1 MRSVECR
8 IGSGCDADETNRS
21 RRFVPPGFC
30 TRRPVKRSGAERERT
45 TGWCDEEYAASD
57 PCGGALRATPLCLLD
72 RPSYKS
78 MSNQSIGLS
87 DELHEYL
94 LSVSLRETEVM
105 QRLRAE
111 TAEHPKSEMQIAPE
125 QGQFLQFLVRLIG
138 VRRTLEIGVFTGYSA
153 LAVAQELPST
163 GTLVACDV
171 SEEYTEVARRYWEEA
186 GVADRIDLRIA
197 PAEETLSALIDDGQ
211 EGTFDFSFIDADK
224 ETYDT
229 YYEQSLRLLR
239 PGGVIALDNV
249 FRGGRVTDS
258 DVEDESVRAIQR
270 LNEKLHDDE
279 RVDLS
284 MLPLADGVTLAMKR

>member
-1 MRSVECR
+1 
-8 IGSGCDADETNRS
+8 
-21 RRFVPPGFC
+21 
-30 TRRPVKRSGAERERT
+30 
-45 TGWCDEEYAASD
+45 
-57 PCGGALRATPLCLLD
+57 
-72 RPSYKS
+72 

-94 LSVSLRETEVM
+94 LSVSLREPEVM

-111 TAEHPKSEMQIAPE
+111 TADHPKSNMQIAPE

-138 VRRTLEIGVFTGYSA
+138 ARRTLEIGVFTGYSA
-153 LAVAQELPST
+153 LAVASALPPT
-163 GTLVACDV
+163 GTLVGCDV
-171 SEEYTEVARRYWEEA
+171 SEEYTDVARRYWEEA

-197 PAEETLSALIDDGQ
+197 PAEDTLAALLDDGQ
-211 EGTFDFSFIDADK
+211 AGTFDFSFIDADK
-224 ETYDT
+224 ESYDT
-229 YYEQSLRLLR
+229 YYEQSLELLR

-249 FRGGRVTDS
+249 FRDGRVTDS

-279 RVDLS
+279 RIDLS

>member
-1 MRSVECR
+1 
-8 IGSGCDADETNRS
+8 
-21 RRFVPPGFC
+21 
-30 TRRPVKRSGAERERT
+30 
-45 TGWCDEEYAASD
+45 
-57 PCGGALRATPLCLLD
+57 
-72 RPSYKS
+72 

-94 LSVSLRETEVM
+94 LSVSLRESEVM

-111 TAEHPKSEMQIAPE
+111 TAEHPQSNMQIAPE

-138 VRRTLEIGVFTGYSA
+138 ARRTIEVGVFTGYSA
-153 LAVAQELPST
+153 LAVASVLPPT

-171 SEEYTEVARRYWEEA
+171 NEEYTEVARRYWKEA

-197 PAEETLSALIDDGQ
+197 PAEETLSALIEDGQ
-211 EGTFDFSFIDADK
+211 DGTFDFSFIDADK
-224 ETYDT
+224 EAYDT

-249 FRGGRVTDS
+249 FRGGQVANP

-270 LNEKLHDDE
+270 LNEKIHDDE

>member
-1 MRSVECR
+1 
-8 IGSGCDADETNRS
+8 
-21 RRFVPPGFC
+21 
-30 TRRPVKRSGAERERT
+30 
-45 TGWCDEEYAASD
+45 
-57 PCGGALRATPLCLLD
+57 
-72 RPSYKS
+72 
-78 MSNQSIGLS
+78 MSNQSIGLP

-94 LSVSLRETEVM
+94 LSVSLREPDVM

-111 TAEHPKSEMQIAPE
+111 TAEHPNSEMQIAPE

-138 VRRTLEIGVFTGYSA
+138 ARRTLEIGVFTGYSA
-153 LAVAQELPST
+153 LAVAQELPET

-171 SEEYTEVARRYWEEA
+171 SEDYTQVARRYWADA

-197 PAEETLSALIDDGQ
+197 PAEETLSTLLEDGQ
-211 EGTFDFSFIDADK
+211 AGTFDFSFIDADK

-229 YYEQSLRLLR
+229 HYEQSLELLR
-239 PGGVIALDNV
+239 PGGVIALDNM

-279 RVDLS
+279 RIDLS

>member
-1 MRSVECR
+1 
-8 IGSGCDADETNRS
+8 
-21 RRFVPPGFC
+21 
-30 TRRPVKRSGAERERT
+30 
-45 TGWCDEEYAASD
+45 
-57 PCGGALRATPLCLLD
+57 
-72 RPSYKS
+72 

-111 TAEHPKSEMQIAPE
+111 TAEHPKSEMQVAPE

-138 VRRTLEIGVFTGYSA
+138 VRRTLEIGAFTGYSA

-171 SEEYTEVARRYWEEA
+171 SEAYTEVARRYWEEA

-197 PAEETLSALIDDGQ
+197 PAEKTLSALIDDGQ

-239 PGGVIALDNV
+239 PGGVIALDNM
-249 FRGGRVTDS
+249 FRGGRVADPET
-258 DVEDESVRAIQR
+258 EDESVRAIQR
-270 LNEKLHDDE
+270 INEKLHGDE

-284 MLPLADGVTLAMKR
+284 MLPLADGMTLAMKR

>member
-1 MRSVECR
+1 
-8 IGSGCDADETNRS
+8 
-21 RRFVPPGFC
+21 
-30 TRRPVKRSGAERERT
+30 
-45 TGWCDEEYAASD
+45 
-57 PCGGALRATPLCLLD
+57 
-72 RPSYKS
+72 
-78 MSNQSIGLS
+78 MSNQSIGLP

-94 LSVSLRETEVM
+94 LSVSLREPDVM

-111 TAEHPKSEMQIAPE
+111 TAEHPNSEMQIAPE

-138 VRRTLEIGVFTGYSA
+138 ARRTLEIGVFTGYSA
-153 LAVAQELPST
+153 LAVARELPET

-171 SEEYTEVARRYWEEA
+171 SEDYTQVARRYWADA

-197 PAEETLSALIDDGQ
+197 PAEKTLSTLLEDGQ
-211 EGTFDFSFIDADK
+211 AGTFDFSFIDADK

-229 YYEQSLRLLR
+229 HYEQSLELLR
-239 PGGVIALDNV
+239 PGGVIALDNM

-279 RVDLS
+279 RIDLS
-284 MLPLADGVTLAMKR
+284 MLPLADGITLAMKR